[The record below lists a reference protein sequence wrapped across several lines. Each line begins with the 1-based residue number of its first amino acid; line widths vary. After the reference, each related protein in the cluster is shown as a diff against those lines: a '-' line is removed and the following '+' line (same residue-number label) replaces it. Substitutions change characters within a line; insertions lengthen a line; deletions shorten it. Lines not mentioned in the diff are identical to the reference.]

1 MAKFDHKARYQ
12 KLKAMNLCTR
22 CARNPARPGRTY
34 CEECAAGI
42 TTSRHMAKL
51 QTTSALCTEE
61 HKPAYTLEEVN
72 RMAVQRGISYGQMV
86 TILEQEEKNGKKS
99 Q

>member
-1 MAKFDHKARYQ
+1 MLIEKTETFV
-12 KLKAMNLCTR
+12 
-22 CARNPARPGRTY
+22 
-34 CEECAAGI
+34 EAAGI
-42 TTSRHMAKL
+42 TTSRHIAKM
-51 QTTSALCTEE
+51 QTNSALWTED
-61 HKPAYTLEEVN
+61 HKPAYTLEEVS

>member
-12 KLKAMNLCTR
+12 KLKAMHLCTR

-34 CEECAAGI
+34 CEECAASI
-42 TTSRHMAKL
+42 TTSRHIAKL
-51 QTTSALCTEE
+51 QTASALWTEE
-61 HKPAYTLEEVN
+61 HNPTYTLEEVS

-86 TILEQEEKNGKKS
+86 TILEQEGRNGKKS